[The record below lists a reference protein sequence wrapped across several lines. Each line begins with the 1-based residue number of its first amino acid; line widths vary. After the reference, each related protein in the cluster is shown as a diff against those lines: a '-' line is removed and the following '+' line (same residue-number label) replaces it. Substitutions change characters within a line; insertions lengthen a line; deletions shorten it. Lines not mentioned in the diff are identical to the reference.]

1 MPTQSGQAIVH
12 YKLRPAFFVDP
23 SVLGNLDQKGSS
35 GISYLSKFLV
45 TKPYDSY
52 TLRIL
57 IVLEDVMG
65 IVKIDD
71 ELHEE
76 VRRASAVMCRSINAQ
91 AEFWMK
97 IGMLAEANP
106 TMAFNDIV
114 KAQLAKVNVDLV
126 EAAAA

>member
-1 MPTQSGQAIVH
+1 
-12 YKLRPAFFVDP
+12 
-23 SVLGNLDQKGSS
+23 
-35 GISYLSKFLV
+35 
-45 TKPYDSY
+45 
-52 TLRIL
+52 
-57 IVLEDVMG
+57 MG

-97 IGMLAEANP
+97 IGMLAETNP
-106 TMAFNDIV
+106 TLSFNDIV
-114 KAQLAKVNVDLV
+114 KAQLTTVPVRLV

>member
-1 MPTQSGQAIVH
+1 
-12 YKLRPAFFVDP
+12 
-23 SVLGNLDQKGSS
+23 
-35 GISYLSKFLV
+35 
-45 TKPYDSY
+45 
-52 TLRIL
+52 
-57 IVLEDVMG
+57 MG

-76 VRRASAVMCRSINAQ
+76 VRRTSAVMCRSINAQ

-114 KAQLAKVNVDLV
+114 KMQFEQANVRLS
-126 EAAAA
+126 EFATP